1 MNGDFRHFEAPA
13 SAREGQQPAPETT
26 DEVMVADVRAGLT
39 PAQMVER
46 KLVSLLKATPL
57 PLSRLQTTSTRRSL

>member
-1 MNGDFRHFEAPA
+1 MNTDSRHFEAPA
-13 SAREGQQPAPETT
+13 SGDGQQTAPAVTE
-26 DEVMVADVRAGLT
+26 EVMVADVRAGLT

-57 PLSRLQTTSTRRSL
+57 PMSRLQTTGARRAL

>member
-1 MNGDFRHFEAPA
+1 MTGDNKHFEPQTNEPPPA
-13 SAREGQQPAPETT
+13 LPVSE
-26 DEVMVADVRAGLT
+26 EVMVADVRAGLT

-57 PLSRLQTTSTRRSL
+57 PMSRMQASNARRAL

>member
-1 MNGDFRHFEAPA
+1 
-13 SAREGQQPAPETT
+13 
-26 DEVMVADVRAGLT
+26 MVADVRAGLT

-57 PLSRLQTTSTRRSL
+57 PMSRMQTSNARRSL

>member
-1 MNGDFRHFEAPA
+1 MTGDNKHFEPQPDEQLAAPLA
-13 SAREGQQPAPETT
+13 TE
-26 DEVMVADVRAGLT
+26 EVMVADVRAGLT

-57 PLSRLQTTSTRRSL
+57 PMSRMQTSNARRPL